1 MKTVIMNYKKTA
13 IALATVVTL
22 GLSSTAFAANTNETP
37 AELKFVGKEQN
48 LPLFQ
53 LKLNNSDNTSYI
65 VTVKDGEGN
74 VLFTEKLTGEKI
86 SRTYKLDSEDAEVVA
101 GTTFEV
107 TNSKTK
113 NTSVYKIKNN
123 VKIVTDVEV
132 AKL

>member
-1 MKTVIMNYKKTA
+1 MNYKKIA
-13 IALATVVTL
+13 IAFATVLTL
-22 GLSSTAFAANTNETP
+22 GLSSTAFAANENP

-53 LKLNNSDNTSYI
+53 LNLNNSDNISYV
-65 VTVKDGEGN
+65 VTVKDAEGN
-74 VLFTEKLTGEKI
+74 VLFTEKLNGENI
-86 SRTYKLDSEDAEVVA
+86 SRTYKLNTEDAEMIG

-107 TNSKTK
+107 TNGKTK
-113 NTSVYKIKNN
+113 NTSIYKIRNN

>member
-1 MKTVIMNYKKTA
+1 MNYKKIA
-13 IALATVVTL
+13 IALATVLTL
-22 GLSSTAFAANTNETP
+22 GLSSTAFAANEAP
-37 AELKFVGKEQN
+37 AELKFVGKQQN

-53 LKLNNSDNTSYI
+53 LNLNNSDNLSYI
-65 VTVKDGEGN
+65 VTVKDAEGN
-74 VLFTEKLTGEKI
+74 VLFSEKLTGENI
-86 SRTYKLDSEDAEVVA
+86 SRTYKLNTEDVDLIG

-113 NTSVYKIKNN
+113 NTSVYKIRNN